1 MQTTTNPAVAVL
13 STEARLFGREPAAM
27 FWILIFPV
35 GLLTILGVIPMFRET
50 DPNLGGLRL
59 IDLYVPVTVLLA
71 MIVAGIQTMP
81 GVLASYRER
90 GILRRLEAS
99 PAKPTYLLMA
109 QIVVHAVA
117 VAVSVVLALLVGR
130 VVFDVALPAQP
141 FGYALAVVLTL
152 AAALSMGA
160 AIAAVSSSMRVAQT
174 VGTIVFF
181 PMMFCAGVWLPVQTM
196 PDLLRRVV
204 EVTPFGAASQILD
217 QAASGSWPSMTGVAV
232 VAGWAIVLTA
242 AAVKWFRWQ

>member
-1 MQTTTNPAVAVL
+1 MQGADMQTTTNPAVAVL

-99 PAKPTYLLMA
+99 PAKPR
-109 QIVVHAVA
+109 I
-117 VAVSVVLALLVGR
+117 
-130 VVFDVALPAQP
+130 
-141 FGYALAVVLTL
+141 
-152 AAALSMGA
+152 
-160 AIAAVSSSMRVAQT
+160 
-174 VGTIVFF
+174 
-181 PMMFCAGVWLPVQTM
+181 C
-196 PDLLRRVV
+196 
-204 EVTPFGAASQILD
+204 
-217 QAASGSWPSMTGVAV
+217 
-232 VAGWAIVLTA
+232 
-242 AAVKWFRWQ
+242 